1 MKKMAMAAATV
12 ACVAVA
18 AMAFGQAATQ
28 PGAAGP
34 GGRRGGRGFGR
45 GRTPVDYG
53 PPAETLRKE
62 WIDQDT
68 GHKVFRL
75 SLTNGSG
82 SLYFHYNAY
91 SPDGKWV
98 VFDSPQGIMEQD
110 LTAVGTKPAELVAPG
125 ARAMET
131 SRVAD
136 EVFYVDR
143 QAGAV
148 MAADLNDGHKTRE
161 VVKIPQG
168 LQVACVNCDATLFA
182 GVIGNAP
189 EGADKAAPPD
199 KIPAEDQYAR
209 MFPGKKPEELTAA
222 QRSSADKENRLAAQL
237 RQAVEGPPRC
247 LFTLDVK
254 TGEVKKFGY
263 AHAWLNHL
271 QFSPTDPHM
280 LMFCHEGTWHE
291 TDRVWTINVADADP
305 KPVLMHKRT
314 MDMEIAGHE
323 WWAADGKSVCFDL
336 QKPRSQK
343 FFIGMV
349 DLATM
354 KETDYAV
361 DQNAWGVHYNRSKDG
376 TMFSS
381 DGGDDAQVA
390 FAPDGMWMNL
400 FHVQPDGTLLR
411 EKLVNMKKHNY
422 VTPASG
428 GVNGVEPNGTFSPDG
443 KYVIFTGNFDGAQH
457 VYAVET
463 RRTVS
468 KG

>member
-1 MKKMAMAAATV
+1 MLSVILAVMGAAAFAQTMP
-12 ACVAVA
+12 AGDNG
-18 AMAFGQAATQ
+18 GQ
-28 PGAAGP
+28 G
-34 GGRRGGRGFGR
+34 GGRRGGGRRGG
-45 GRTPVDYG
+45 GPAVDAG

-62 WIDQDT
+62 WVDADT
-68 GHKVFRL
+68 GHKVYRL
-75 SLTNGSG
+75 SVQNGST

-91 SPDGKWV
+91 SADGKTV
-98 VFDSPQGIMEQD
+98 VFNSPAGIMEAD
-110 LTAVGTKPAELVAPG
+110 LASKKAEPVVPG
-125 ARAMET
+125 RFSAMET
-131 SRVAD
+131 SRVAN

-148 MAADLNDGHKTRE
+148 MAADLGPGHKTRE
-161 VVKIPQG
+161 VVKLPQG

-182 GVIGNAP
+182 GVGTGTA
-189 EGADKAAPPD
+189 EDDARAAPPD
-199 KIPAEDQYAR
+199 KIPSDDQYAR
-209 MFPGKKPEELTAA
+209 MFPGKKPEELSAMN
-222 QRSSADKENRLAAQL
+222 RSSADKENRLARQL
-237 RQAVEGPPRC
+237 TGAVTGAPRY

-280 LMFCHEGTWHE
+280 LLFCHEGTWHE
-291 TDRVWTINVADADP
+291 VDRVWTINVADANP
-305 KPVLMHKRT
+305 RPTLMHKRT

-323 WWAADGKSVCFDL
+323 WWGADGKTVWFDL

-343 FFIGMV
+343 FFVAGV
-349 DLATM
+349 ELGTL
-354 KETDYAV
+354 KETDYPVA
-361 DQNAWGVHYNRSKDG
+361 QNEWGVHYNRSKDG
-376 TMFSS
+376 TMISS

-400 FHVQPDGTLLR
+400 FHVQPDGTLVR

-443 KYVIFTGNFDGAQH
+443 KLLIFTGNFDGAQH

-463 RRTVS
+463 A
-468 KG
+468 KAQ